1 MCARCARRSGRTRCQ
16 GIFLLMDVYT
26 ANGCFGQKFPRF
38 RIGNSY
44 AKPLPPAPH
53 SVSPKTALPFF
64 DFPYLVADEFNIHN
78 AASDP
83 SMLLSSKEEQE
94 SAPYFG

>member
-1 MCARCARRSGRTRCQ
+1 
-16 GIFLLMDVYT
+16 MDVYT